1 MVRIMMGGT
10 TLDVKAT
17 NPLNNLNPDK
27 LIYYSQNDKQLLKA
41 N

>member
-1 MVRIMMGGT
+1 MAGT
-10 TLDVKAT
+10 ILDVKAT

-27 LIYYSQNDKQLLKA
+27 SNYYSQNDKQQLKA